1 MAGNNQNPAVA
12 LDGSELP
19 TRPLPVPP
27 AKAIKDLLASMTD
40 MKAMHVP
47 AMIGIYGD
55 QGTGKTVT
63 GMEFLQRIVPREKKI
78 IYVDSAANWTS
89 LQNHPHLMER
99 VKFMEYENIEQLMA
113 LASVLRTTPSLREKI
128 GGVMLDEYSVMSARD
143 QAWIVR
149 ARSQQVA
156 ESGKGF
162 KDPYQPT
169 LPDYLGQK
177 VRSGELINEFLA
189 SKTHCVFI
197 SHEKLDD
204 IKVVQPDFPDKTGK
218 EWQRLLHGVYHATV
232 EVQSD
237 GKDIYKLQL
246 KPFNRISAKNRI
258 GGLGSFA
265 TIEEIAEAYHKWGV
279 TEENP
284 PAIVDNTS
292 SEEDLSAKQD
302 DVTSSEEASLLKLLG
317 NEN

>member
-1 MAGNNQNPAVA
+1 MAAEA

-27 AKAIKDLLASMTD
+27 AKAIADLLASMTD
-40 MKAMHVP
+40 MQAMHVP

-63 GMEFLQRIVPREKKI
+63 GMKFLQAIVPKHKKI
-78 IYVDSAANWTS
+78 LYVDSAANWTS
-89 LQNHPHLMER
+89 LMNHPELMQR
-99 VKFMEYENIEQLMA
+99 VKFMAYENIEQLMA
-113 LASVLRTTPSLREKI
+113 LAAALRTQPGLREKI
-128 GGVMLDEYSVMSARD
+128 GAVMLDEYSVMSARD

-149 ARSQQVA
+149 ARAEQVNS
-156 ESGKGF
+156 EGKGKF

-177 VRSGELINEFLA
+177 IRSGELVSEFLTTQ
-189 SKTHCVFI
+189 THCVFI

-204 IKVVQPDFPDKTGK
+204 IKVIQPDFPEKTGK

-232 EVQSD
+232 EVKPD

-258 GGLGSFA
+258 GGLGNFA
-265 TIEEIAEAYHKWGV
+265 DIDSISEAYLKWGI

-284 PAIVDNTS
+284 AAIVDNTS
-292 SEEDLSAKQD
+292 TEENGPSTQD
-302 DVTSSEEASLLKLLG
+302 DVSSEEEKLLKLLG
-317 NEN
+317 NN